1 MRRLCATHIE
11 RARESERERVEH
23 ANQDHH
29 QPARVLRLLPP
40 LPPLP
45 LPPVGRQG
53 RRLVFLRSGILG
65 THASLAVVEQ
75 DADGPVSGEFKTAP
89 SSSFNFGLCSR
100 SDLPP
105 LLSPSVP
112 VYVSLMR
119 PRKVRKLSFRPKN
132 SVR

>member
-29 QPARVLRLLPP
+29 QPARVLRL